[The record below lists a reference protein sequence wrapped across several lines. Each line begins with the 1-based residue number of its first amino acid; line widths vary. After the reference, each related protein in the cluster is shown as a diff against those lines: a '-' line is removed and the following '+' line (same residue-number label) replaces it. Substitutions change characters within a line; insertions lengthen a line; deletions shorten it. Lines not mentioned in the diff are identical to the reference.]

1 MYVFGRRKLFEFL
14 IAIFV
19 VLRVWVGFTIMDAQ
33 LVGHGHYPFKVYPRT
48 EDTILRAQS
57 SHLQPTQKKG
67 GSHASIGSQ
76 RLSQLVQL

>member
-1 MYVFGRRKLFEFL
+1 
-14 IAIFV
+14 
-19 VLRVWVGFTIMDAQ
+19 MDAQ